1 MTAPLPMRFFNPIKD
16 LCQKVNLDYET
27 VIATGGLCTTTRNAL
42 INAEIAKPIQEYTNE
57 ERKLVKEKIKEFNSK
72 YGIHGRDV
80 EVGDG
85 KVTVRD
91 KGIERYTMGATV
103 EHVRPDDSKV
113 DESSSVLPSTSDE
126 KSTEPIIA
134 GATGPIPLIASMY
147 SKDAIKF
154 LRPQNAKWVPGNA
167 QSKML

>member
-1 MTAPLPMRFFNPIKD
+1 MTAPLPMRFYNPIKD

-57 ERKLVKEKIKEFNSK
+57 ERKQVKEKIKEFNSK

-113 DESSSVLPSTSDE
+113 DESSSLRTGTSDE
-126 KSTEPIIA
+126 KSAEPIIA
-134 GATGPIPLIASMY
+134 GATGPIPLSASMY
-147 SKDAIKF
+147 SKDTIKY
-154 LRPQNAKWVPGNA
+154 LRPTGPKWVPGNT
-167 QSKML
+167 QSKLM

>member
-42 INAEIAKPIQEYTNE
+42 INAEIPKPIQEYTND
-57 ERKLVKEKIKEFNSK
+57 ERKQVKEKIKEFNSK

-91 KGIERYTMGATV
+91 KGAERYAMGATV
-103 EHVRPDDSKV
+103 EYVCSDDSKV
-113 DESSSVLPSTSDE
+113 DESSSVRPGTSDE
-126 KSTEPIIA
+126 KSAEGSSATA
-134 GATGPIPLIASMY
+134 GIY
-147 SKDAIKF
+147 SKDTIKY
-154 LRPQNAKWVPGNA
+154 LAPVRKWVPGNA
-167 QSKML
+167 QSKLM